1 MKTRLEIIF
10 GILFFATIAA
20 LASGIA
26 LFLFNITKVLHPFI
40 AQNLGSIIWIS
51 IALFLLIVTMRNLRR
66 DYELYL
72 YAEGQW
78 KLEGTFDSISSIH
91 QYIDEH
97 EELQFSDYKF
107 KAVYNA

>member
-1 MKTRLEIIF
+1 
-10 GILFFATIAA
+10 
-20 LASGIA
+20 
-26 LFLFNITKVLHPFI
+26 
-40 AQNLGSIIWIS
+40 
-51 IALFLLIVTMRNLRR
+51 MRNLRR

-107 KAVYNA
+107 KAVYND